1 MEAFEMTKRPVIVDQ
16 RQADLRRIDVEIERL
31 ERQIA
36 DKEAALDADARKHLA
51 EMDHNLQQRLGQQI
65 VALRSHVKTLHDDR
79 FSVEL
84 GDITEP
90 GNKPAAVAAAP
101 VKHQA
106 WDIDEKV
113 LTAGQPAYPGVV
125 RGSADDD
132 GKVFPEAWVNMKAFW
147 EASCMDHFRKA
158 DIPADFPVNM
168 DFAASMN
175 GEIMATH
182 IWLSARCKAL
192 EARLAEIESRP
203 QLEYRGVW
211 KSTDAY
217 KRGDLTTYDG
227 SMWHAQV
234 GSQGLVPGQGEGWR
248 LCVKKGKDARS

>member
-1 MEAFEMTKRPVIVDQ
+1 MSKRPVPVIVDQ
-16 RQADLRRIDVEIERL
+16 RQADLRKIDVEIERL
-31 ERQIA
+31 ERQISE
-36 DKEAALDADARKHLA
+36 KGAALDADAKKNLA
-51 EMDHNLQQRLGQQI
+51 EMDHGLQQRLDQQI
-65 VALRSHVKTLHDDR
+65 VALRSHVKKLHDDR

-84 GDITEP
+84 GNIREP
-90 GNKPAAVAAAP
+90 ENKPAAVAAAP
-101 VKHQA
+101 VKHRA

-113 LTAGQPAYPGVV
+113 LKAGVPEYPDVT
-125 RGSADDD
+125 RGSDADKDELFFKGYGRSVD
-132 GKVFPEAWVNMKAFW
+132 YWSANFAEGFRRQGFHPDLKVGIDFLCGMMGAEKANFL
-147 EASCMDHFRKA
+147 
-158 DIPADFPVNM
+158 
-168 DFAASMN
+168 
-175 GEIMATH
+175 
-182 IWLSARCKAL
+182 WLSHRCKAL

-217 KRGDLTTYDG
+217 RRGDLTTYDG